1 MTLDSTTTLWLWLGF
16 IGMSLGTV
24 IIATFWRRFK
34 PEHRFHVI
42 LALIVTTIAAASYY
56 AMASGQGVAVFAGEQ
71 IFFARYIDWLLTT
84 PVLLLSLILV
94 GLPAVS
100 DPEKRRQR
108 NGLIGAILFAD
119 IAMITTG
126 AIANFSQTVQD
137 QTVWYLASIAWFL
150 VIIWLLFN
158 HVRSEALKSN
168 AKNAK
173 TYLSLLAFL
182 SFVWVWYPVVWLLG
196 DSGWAVIGTS
206 AETAIYA
213 VLDVTAKAVFGIALL
228 AMIVKKKD

>member
-1 MTLDSTTTLWLWLGF
+1 MILDSTTTLWLWLGF

-24 IIATFWRRFK
+24 VIASFWNRYK

-42 LALIVTTIAAASYY
+42 LALIITTIAAAAYY
-56 AMASGQGVAVFAGEQ
+56 AMASGQGVAVFAGKE
-71 IFFARYIDWLLTT
+71 IFFARYIDWILTT

-94 GLPAVS
+94 GLPIVK
-100 DPEKRRQR
+100 DVEKRRQR

-119 IAMITTG
+119 IAMIVTG
-126 AIANFSQTVQD
+126 AIANFSQTAQE
-137 QTVWYLASIAWFL
+137 QTVWYLASVAWFL

-158 HVRSEALKSN
+158 QVRSEAKASS

-173 TYLSLLAFL
+173 TYVSLLIFLSL
-182 SFVWVWYPVVWLLG
+182 VWVWYPIVWLLG
-196 DSGWAVIGTS
+196 NSGWAVIGTS

-213 VLDVTAKAVFGIALL
+213 ILDVTAKAVFGIVLL
-228 AMIVKKKD
+228 AAVVNKKS

>member
-24 IIATFWRRFK
+24 IIASFWNRFK
-34 PEHRFHVI
+34 AEHRYHVI

-56 AMASGQGVAVFAGEQ
+56 AMASGQGVAVFAGKE
-71 IFFARYIDWLLTT
+71 IFFARYIDWILTT

-108 NGLIGAILFAD
+108 NGLIAAILFAD
-119 IAMITTG
+119 IAMIATG

-137 QTVWYLASIAWFL
+137 QTVWYLASVAWFL
-150 VIIWLLFN
+150 VIIWLLLN
-158 HVRSEALKSN
+158 QVRGEAKASN
-168 AKNAK
+168 TKTAK
-173 TYLSLLAFL
+173 TYVSLLVFL
-182 SFVWVWYPVVWLLG
+182 LLLWVWYPVVWLLSN
-196 DSGWAVIGTS
+196 SGWAVIGTS
-206 AETAIYA
+206 TETAIYV
-213 VLDVTAKAVFGIALL
+213 VLDVTAKAVFGVVLL
-228 AMIVKKKD
+228 ASIVKKKS

>member
-56 AMASGQGVAVFAGEQ
+56 AMASGQGVAMFGGEQ
-71 IFFARYIDWLLTT
+71 IFFARYIDWILTT

-94 GLPAVS
+94 GLPAVN

-126 AIANFSQTVQD
+126 AIANFSQAVQD

-158 HVRSEALKSN
+158 HVRSEAIKSS

-196 DSGWAVIGTS
+196 DSGWAVIGTT

-213 VLDVTAKAVFGIALL
+213 VLDVTAKVVFGIALL